1 MLLAWPR
8 IPEGKSCFIN
18 GWVGKMGEGVGG
30 GKMSADYAFLS
41 VYFIASEKR
50 VSVKTL
56 LCVFCQSKSLN
67 IPLPAHCRHLFY
79 DEFCEK

>member
-1 MLLAWPR
+1 MGR
-8 IPEGKSCFIN
+8 QN
-18 GWVGKMGEGVGG
+18 GGGLSIKMGVGG
-30 GKMSADYAFLS
+30 GNMSADYAFVS
-41 VYFIASEKR
+41 VYCIASEKR

>member
-1 MLLAWPR
+1 
-8 IPEGKSCFIN
+8 
-18 GWVGKMGEGVGG
+18 
-30 GKMSADYAFLS
+30 MSADYAFVS
-41 VYFIASEKR
+41 VYCIASEKR